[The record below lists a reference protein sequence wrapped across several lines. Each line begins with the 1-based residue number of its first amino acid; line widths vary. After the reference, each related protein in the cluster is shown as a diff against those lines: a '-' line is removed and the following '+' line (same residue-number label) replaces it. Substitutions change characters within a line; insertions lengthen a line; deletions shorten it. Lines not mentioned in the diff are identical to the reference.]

1 MERLSNSKEGVTD
14 KLRQNDNKTESLS
27 ASNSDSHDMLK
38 TGVKTVGNVIEK
50 TVKRKMQRSSQS
62 EMLNNRETA
71 SEYLLGSNKDLELS
85 SRERE
90 RGSVPERSNKL
101 YTSSRQRSK
110 SDTLRTDRESSV
122 LSGIDDSNSNK
133 LHDTKKKL
141 ERKLQSEYKVRTE
154 IKGGLKTD
162 LRVEKS
168 VKSKLYDES
177 SHKVTDIAG
186 SMGQRALHFM
196 DDMADG
202 EENSTQ
208 NAWIDSAGKA
218 ADGVS
223 KVFSLSRTA
232 KYWRM
237 SRNEAE
243 IAKLAKQEEKI
254 VRNSF
259 RLEYNS
265 ALKTAKEGVLWKE
278 SNLYE
283 RHLQKKAIKKKYM
296 KNAIADYQKAKKAGS
311 AGKVT
316 YSTGFNIVDKVKSGV
331 SSVGQAL
338 LKVVRSP
345 VGKIAIACVLVIAIL
360 ITLIGAGGSIMMMLF
375 NDSSKSVPMG
385 AGFPPEVEQWRT
397 FVVNRCNY
405 YKEDGDCDL
414 TQFVN
419 AILATI
425 QQESGG
431 NSDSCGGDIMQDKAC
446 GNWKNGTPPDWNS
459 FTTEQKSIDVG
470 VRYFYSGMKGWGVT
484 KPDDYDGL
492 QMVAQGYNY
501 GYSFFD
507 YARGQK
513 AAKWS
518 LSLSQ
523 AYADSK
529 GGNYGTPPYGQEWLE
544 KYMAGGVMGG
554 GLIVVEKGAGG
565 VVKTAQ
571 GQLNITEDP
580 PESNNV
586 IFNTDFYGTAVSGP
600 KYPWCCAFVWW
611 CFDKSGNGKA
621 FYYGDKTAG
630 CSEVRRWANEKHL
643 FVSAKEAQYGD
654 LVIFGNDEHIG
665 IVIANNGDGS
675 YTTIEGN
682 TSSDDAGSQSN
693 GGGVFIRKRY
703 EHGSFPITAFIRPE
717 YDKVK

>member
-38 TGVKTVGNVIEK
+38 TGVKTAGNVIEK

-90 RGSVPERSNKL
+90 RGSVPERSDKL

-162 LRVEKS
+162 IRVEKS
-168 VKSKLYDES
+168 VKSKLYDEP

-196 DDMADG
+196 DDVADG

-223 KVFSLSRTA
+223 KFFSLSRTA

-254 VRNSF
+254 VINSY
-259 RLEYNS
+259 RLEYKS
-265 ALKTAKEGVLWKE
+265 ALKTAKEGTLWKE
-278 SNLYE
+278 SNLYD

-296 KNAIADYQKAKKAGS
+296 KNAIADYQKVKKADS

-331 SSVGQAL
+331 STAGQAL
-338 LKVVRSP
+338 LKVIRSP
-345 VGKIAIACVLVIAIL
+345 AGKLAIVCMLVIAIL
-360 ITLIGAGGSIMMMLF
+360 TTLIGAGGSIMLLLLGG
-375 NDSSKSVPMG
+375 SSSPVPMG

-397 FVVNRCNY
+397 FVVDRCNY

-419 AILATI
+419 AILTTI

-431 NSDSCGGDIMQDKAC
+431 NSASCGGDIMQDKAC
-446 GNWKNGTPPDWNS
+446 GNWENGTPPDWNS
-459 FTTEQKSIDVG
+459 FTTEQKSIDAG
-470 VRYFYSGMKGWGVT
+470 VRYFYTGMKGWGVT

-501 GYSFFD
+501 GYDFFN
-507 YARGQK
+507 YARSQK
-513 AAKWS
+513 ATKWS
-518 LSLSQ
+518 LELSSN
-523 AYADSK
+523 YADSK
-529 GGNYGTPPYGQEWLE
+529 GGNYGTPSYGQEWLE

>member
-1 MERLSNSKEGVTD
+1 MDKLSNSNVNAHET
-14 KLRQNDNKTESLS
+14 LRQSDKADKLS
-27 ASNSDSHDMLK
+27 ASRSDSHDMLK
-38 TGVKTVGNVIEK
+38 SSVQAAGNIAEK
-50 TVKRKMQRSSQS
+50 TVTNRIQRGNQS
-62 EMLNNRETA
+62 EMLTNKETA
-71 SEYLLGSNKDLELS
+71 SEYLLGSNKELELGD
-85 SRERE
+85 RERTFN
-90 RGSVPERSNKL
+90 RSDKL
-101 YTSSRQRSK
+101 YTASRRRTK
-110 SDTLRTDRESSV
+110 SEMLRTDRESSV
-122 LSGIDDSNSNK
+122 LSGMDDSNSKK

-141 ERKLQSEYKVRTE
+141 SRKLQDEYNVKTE

-168 VKSKLYDES
+168 VKSKLYDAPN
-177 SHKVTDIAG
+177 HKPTDVAG
-186 SMGQRALHFM
+186 SIGQRALHFM
-196 DDMADG
+196 DDMADN

-208 NAWIDSAGKA
+208 NAWIDTAGKG

-223 KVFSLSRTA
+223 KVFSLSQTA

-237 SRNEAE
+237 SKNEAE
-243 IAKLAKQEEKI
+243 IAKLARQEEKI

-259 RLEYNS
+259 RMEYKS
-265 ALKTAKEGVLWKE
+265 ALKTTKEGVLWKE
-278 SNLYE
+278 SNLYD

-296 KNAIADYQKAKKAGS
+296 KNAIAEYQKAKKAGS

-316 YSTGFNIVDKVKSGV
+316 YSTGFSLADKVKAGA
-331 SSVGQAL
+331 SSVGQTL
-338 LKVVRSP
+338 LKVIRSP
-345 VGKIAIACVLVIAIL
+345 AGKIAIVCMIVLII
-360 ITLIGAGGSIMMMLF
+360 ITTLIGASGSLFMMMLGG
-375 NDSSKSVPMG
+375 SSSSVPMG

-397 FVVNRCNY
+397 FVVDRCNY

-431 NSDSCGGDIMQDKAC
+431 NSASCGGDIMQDKAS
-446 GNWKNGTPPDWNS
+446 GNWESGTPPDWNS
-459 FTTEQKSIDVG
+459 FTTEQKSIDAG
-470 VRYFYSGMKGWGVT
+470 VRYFYSGLKGWGVT

-501 GYSFFD
+501 GYGFFD
-507 YARGQK
+507 YAKGQN
-513 AAKWS
+513 ATKWS

-523 AYADSK
+523 AFADSK
-529 GGNYGTPPYGQEWLE
+529 GGNYGHPPYGEEWLA
-544 KYMAGGVMGG
+544 KYMAGGALGSG
-554 GLIVVEKGAGG
+554 EIVVEKGSGG

-580 PESNNV
+580 PGTNNV
-586 IFNTDFYGTAVSGP
+586 IFNTEYYGGAVSGDA
-600 KYPWCCAFVWW
+600 YPWCCVFVWW
-611 CFDKSGNGKA
+611 CFDKSGNGDA
-621 FYYGDKTAG
+621 FYYGDKTAA
-630 CSEVRRWANEKHL
+630 CSEVRRWATEKHL
-643 FVSAKEAQYGD
+643 AVSGNKAQYGD

-693 GGGVFIRKRY
+693 GGGVFIKKRY
-703 EHGSFPITAFIRPE
+703 ENGSFPITMFIRPQ